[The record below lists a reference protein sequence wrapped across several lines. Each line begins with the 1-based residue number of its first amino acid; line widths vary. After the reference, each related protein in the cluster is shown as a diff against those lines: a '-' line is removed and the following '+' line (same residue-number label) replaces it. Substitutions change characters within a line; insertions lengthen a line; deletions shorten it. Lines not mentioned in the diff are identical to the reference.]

1 MDKQLFLRLMTK
13 AKPGVTKIKVIS
25 DLDANTACNT
35 ADDME
40 SFKGEYL
47 TVTSTFGSSFI
58 VKEDS
63 QQFYWQYQHIEKII
77 IIPKRLRR
85 KNGV

>member
-1 MDKQLFLRLMTK
+1 MDRQLFLSLLYK
-13 AKPGVTKIKVIS
+13 AIPGVTKIKVIS
-25 DLDANTACNT
+25 DLDANVVENT
-35 ADDME
+35 ADFME

-47 TVTSTFGSSFI
+47 TVTRTCGSSFI

-63 QQFYWQYQHIEKII
+63 QQFYWQYQHIEKVI

-85 KNGV
+85 KNAV

>member
-1 MDKQLFLRLMTK
+1 MDRQLFLRLMTK
-13 AKPGVTKIKVIS
+13 AIPGVTKIKVIS
-25 DLDANTACNT
+25 DLDANVVDNT
-35 ADDME
+35 ANNME

-47 TVTSTFGSSFI
+47 TVTSTFGYSFV
-58 VKEDS
+58 VKEDLR
-63 QQFYWQYQHIEKII
+63 QFYWQHQHIEKVV